1 MDINGEIPLCN
12 IRIDKEGV
20 WYYKGAEMFRK
31 EIVNFFYQNLRQDPS
46 GHYLIELENDRC
58 YLDVED
64 TAFVVRS
71 VRQALSEK
79 DGKTVFYLLLSDDT
93 IDALD
98 PATLQIGTGNVL
110 YCCVKNNRFAA
121 RFLRS
126 AYYQLADHIEY
137 DKDQDRY
144 FIPLDTERH
153 YIRDENHRQI
163 NKGEA

>member
-1 MDINGEIPLCN
+1 MDINSEIPFCN

-31 EIVNFFYQNLRQDPS
+31 EIVNFFYQNLRQDAS
-46 GHYLIELENDRC
+46 GHYLLELENDLC

-79 DGKTVFYLLLSDDT
+79 DGKTVFYLQLSDDT

-98 PATLQIGTGNVL
+98 PETLRIGKKNVL
-110 YCCVKNNRFAA
+110 YCTVKEDRFEA

-126 AYYQLADHIEY
+126 AYYQLAGHIEY
-137 DKDQDRY
+137 DENQDNY
-144 FIPLDTERH
+144 FIPLDTERY
-153 YIRDENHRQI
+153 YIRDENNRQI
-163 NKGEA
+163 HQGEA

>member
-1 MDINGEIPLCN
+1 MDINGEIPFCN

-31 EIVNFFYQNLRQDPS
+31 EIVNFFYQNLKQDAS
-46 GHYLIELENDRC
+46 GLYLIELENDRC

-93 IDALD
+93 IDALE
-98 PATLQIGTGNVL
+98 PATLRIGAGNVL
-110 YCCVKNNRFAA
+110 YCCVKNDRFTA
-121 RFLRS
+121 RFLRA
-126 AYYQLADHIEY
+126 AYYQLADHIEF
-137 DKDQDRY
+137 DEDQDEY
-144 FIPLDTERH
+144 FIELNGKRY
-153 YIRDENHRQI
+153 YIN
-163 NKGEA
+163 N